1 MQLRTLGSNF
11 GDMKKEQAA
20 FGHHLRH
27 ALREAGLPESATE
40 LADLVSWAGGDAVTP
55 QAAHNWIKGRATP
68 RRQNLKALAAA
79 LKISPEA
86 LYGDMPDAANPA
98 AGGLGRAPGARD
110 RQTIDAYLA
119 LPLKR
124 RRLVGELVTALGDNN
139 G

>member
-1 MQLRTLGSNF
+1 
-11 GDMKKEQAA
+11 MKKEQAA
-20 FGHHLRH
+20 FGSHLRR
-27 ALREAGLPESATE
+27 ALREAGVPESATE

-55 QAAHNWIKGRATP
+55 QAAHNWIQGRAMP

-86 LYGDMPDAANPA
+86 LYGDAPDAA
-98 AGGLGRAPGARD
+98 AGMADGLGRAPGARD

-119 LPLKR
+119 LPPKR
-124 RRLVGELVTALGDNN
+124 RRLVGELVAALGEK